1 MFCIL
6 TVLLCGCNS
15 PEVRF
20 IANTEIMPSGK
31 SLRNVLISAYLLP
44 NQTPENENLDKYLN
58 LPVKSFYNKYERT
71 PLKLKFSGQ
80 FSSPEK
86 IPVDFMKKTRY
97 SNMWAENH
105 MRVKRID
112 YLLFTIYEF
121 EERIEDIVERQ
132 EVNDILRQSLN
143 LIIEAVVGGI
153 EAEFGEK
160 YDMTAFYKYLRTD
173 MTNMLMEVYQ
183 IYWEVIRSREEG
195 ETDKAI
201 AEFQQRTLQLL
212 QGYGLYLQLA
222 NTPEEKKENKK
233 KLWNFLDNKLHESVI
248 PKSDDIPKMSAKFF
262 KVKENKIKLLFVI
275 MKQIQDSFG
284 TVEEF
289 IKQLEI
295 PIIFGSFSSGILP
308 FTFSGNN
315 LQPVLPEAHFKFFF
329 KTKIPG
335 TVVRT
340 NGSLDL
346 DGSVLWKFNGQD
358 AMLTGYKMKIQSIEV
373 HEDKVARLGLNNFPG
388 SLITVERIHN
398 VLAGIRGKSDKN
410 TLKAIIEKCV
420 AEGSLSP
427 LKSASVPAG
436 NSAATGHESMRKMF
450 NILNSFI
457 VPVNST
463 YSYKKT
469 VTNKP
474 SAQNRT
480 GNKKDVAI
488 KTSVKENGK
497 KSLTKRGGPDKAS
510 TVNNQPDIMPELE

>member
-1 MFCIL
+1 
-6 TVLLCGCNS
+6 
-15 PEVRF
+15 
-20 IANTEIMPSGK
+20 
-31 SLRNVLISAYLLP
+31 
-44 NQTPENENLDKYLN
+44 
-58 LPVKSFYNKYERT
+58 
-71 PLKLKFSGQ
+71 
-80 FSSPEK
+80 
-86 IPVDFMKKTRY
+86 
-97 SNMWAENH
+97 
-105 MRVKRID
+105 
-112 YLLFTIYEF
+112 
-121 EERIEDIVERQ
+121 VEAA
-132 EVNDILRQSLN
+132 I
-143 LIIEAVVGGI
+143 GGI

-173 MTNMLMEVYQ
+173 MTKMLMEVYQ

-201 AEFQQRTLQLL
+201 AEFQQRTLQVLE
-212 QGYGLYLQLA
+212 GYGLYLQLA
-222 NTPEEKKENKK
+222 NTAEEKKENKK
-233 KLWNFLDNKLHESVI
+233 KLWNFLDNKLREFVV
-248 PKSDDIPKMSAKFF
+248 PKSDDIPKMSSKFF

-295 PIIFGSFSSGILP
+295 PIIFGSFSSGTLP

-315 LQPVLPEAHFKFFF
+315 LQPVLPEAQFKFFF

-358 AMLTGYKMKIQSIEV
+358 AMLTGYTMEIQSIEV

-388 SLITVERIHN
+388 SLINVERIHN
-398 VLAGIRGKSDKN
+398 VLAGIRNKSDKN

-420 AEGSLSP
+420 TQGNLSP
-427 LKSASVPAG
+427 LKAASVPVG
-436 NSAATGHESMRKMF
+436 NSTASGHESMLKMF
-450 NILNSFI
+450 NILNSFV

-469 VTNKP
+469 
-474 SAQNRT
+474 AT
-480 GNKKDVAI
+480 GKSPVQGQDGKKKNVAV
-488 KTSVKENGK
+488 KTSIREENTEQTIKNGK
-497 KSLTKRGGPDKAS
+497 PDKAS
-510 TVNNQPDIMPELE
+510 KVNTQPDIMPELE